1 MALENC
7 CELFGVDF
15 LVRRDGL
22 RPVLLEVNAIPDLK
36 NTGERL
42 ERVIGRLVRGSVD
55 LAFASWFESRS
66 AVVGEK
72 GVLEAGAAAAE
83 GGATDAAIKTAASLG
98 FRHVF
103 KNERKRDWG
112 KARFAD
118 EK

>member
-42 ERVIGRLVRGSVD
+42 ERVIGKLVRGSVD
-55 LAFASWFESRS
+55 LAFSTWFSSSEAAR
-66 AVVGEK
+66 GDEK
-72 GVLEAGAAAAE
+72 GGIPAAGGEAAAATSRE
-83 GGATDAAIKTAASLG
+83 EEMAAELG

-112 KARFAD
+112 KARFAED
-118 EK
+118 